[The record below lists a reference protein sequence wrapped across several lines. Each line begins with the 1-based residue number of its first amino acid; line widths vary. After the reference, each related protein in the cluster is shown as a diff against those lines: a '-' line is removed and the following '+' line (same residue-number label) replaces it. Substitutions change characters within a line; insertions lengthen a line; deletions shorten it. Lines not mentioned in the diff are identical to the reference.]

1 MAVFGREGSQP
12 NDSDGLMND
21 QVMPTADGQMA
32 SNTTE
37 EVVPPKSDRSAEE
50 DREKNSEVDAQEGT
64 REEAAGAPDVSV
76 PSGGDSPVGDEPT

>member
-1 MAVFGREGSQP
+1 MAMFGREASQP

-37 EVVPPKSDRSAEE
+37 EIVPPKSDRFAAE
-50 DREKNSEVDAQEGT
+50 DRGNSEFEAQEGR
-64 REEAAGAPDVSV
+64 REETAGAPAVSV
-76 PSGGDSPVGDEPT
+76 PSDGNSTVGDEPT